1 MMKILIAEDKPESLA
16 LLDSFLKKM
25 NYQTYCA
32 PNGKV
37 ALEILEKNKV
47 DLIISDILMPEVD
60 GYIFCQKVKSDP
72 RWSQIP
78 FIFYTATFTS
88 RQDEIF
94 AIKLGADRF
103 VRKPINP
110 AEFAKIILDVL
121 QKYKKGTLEPAR
133 YKFKEEKDVF
143 RLYNLR
149 VIEKLE
155 QKVSELEESEN
166 RYRIL
171 FETAAEGI
179 LIIDSGSR
187 QFKYANPAIC
197 LMLGYPE
204 AELLK
209 LGIEDIHPK
218 DKLPE
223 IRREF
228 EALNHGQKSLAM
240 DIPCQRKD
248 GSILYANFSINQIT
262 MGGVKYSVA
271 FVTDTTEYK
280 KAMDALR
287 SSEARL
293 STAMKIAKLGYWE
306 IDNSDGLFTFDD
318 NFYAI
323 FHTTAAKE
331 GGYKMSPKQYAKRF
345 LHPDDQI
352 MVAIEM
358 QKSLQA
364 TDPHYHRQLEHRI
377 IYADGGEG
385 WIAVNFFIKKDDQGR
400 TIGAFG
406 VNQDITERKRMQEMI
421 VQEQKELKLIIDTSP
436 VIIFYKDKEGK
447 FIRVN
452 KAFADAL
459 RMNEADFIGKTVFDL
474 YTKKIAQSMTDD
486 DRKVFKSNRPKLNII
501 EQYQSASGL
510 RWVQTDKIPIQD
522 KNGNPIGLIGFTL
535 DITERK
541 QAEEALRKFEN
552 MLKLISENSRDII
565 CLHDKNHKYLYV
577 SPICKTLL
585 GYKPEELIGTNP
597 WELVHP
603 EDLESLQ
610 KEGPVKAETEGISL
624 LSYRIRKKSGK
635 YIWFESASQTLRDDK
650 GKITGYVTSSRDIT
664 KRKRVEEALIAE
676 RDKLQRVTDGLT
688 AVEIGIDIVDIN
700 YQVLYQNLFLKN
712 RFGDLTNKLCYEKYL
727 NLKEPCPFCPMVKA
741 IATNLPQ
748 KLELTGAD
756 GKIYELLSAPLP
768 DPDGTVN
775 KVIEIVR
782 DITERKQAEEEYKQL
797 INSMSETVWVINF
810 EGKFVEVND
819 AAVKQLGYS
828 REELLTMGPKD
839 IDPNLSAIEIDQL
852 IEGMKSDTI
861 QNFETEHR
869 TKAGKIIPVE
879 INSTPVT
886 YHGQGAIL
894 SIARDITERKQAEE
908 NIRRITES
916 THAIL
921 WHADV
926 TKMKNESQ
934 GCRGFEWD
942 THYLNLE
949 NLSNFIPLK
958 EAPDIDLGQRYHTS
972 ILEEDRLRMDEIS
985 AKAFKNN
992 AESYEQEYRLQDA
1005 DGTLHWMREHVDINK
1020 INASHYKVTGIIIEI
1035 SELKRVQEALDLAVQ
1050 SARVGLW
1057 NQDFRTGK
1065 ITRNAEWANMLGYE
1079 LSEIES
1085 DVNFFY
1091 QLIHPDDWQRVE
1103 KIFKDH
1109 ESGKSK
1115 FLQTEHRMRTKDGNW
1130 KWILNMGR
1138 VIEWDATGKPL
1149 RAAGVHLD
1157 ITERKQAEETLRE
1170 GEERYRA
1177 VVENSHEG
1185 IIIVGEDYK
1194 FNYVNDTLCTMLG
1207 RQRKD
1212 IIGHDFREFLDEES
1226 KSLVA
1231 DYYLRRQRG
1240 EKVPTR
1246 YEFNVVRKKGDK
1258 RRVEISST
1266 VVRDAKGKARTIA
1279 QLLDITER
1287 KKAEEALRESESLFR
1302 KIFEKHSA
1310 VKLLIDPEDG
1320 QIVDANEAAVKFYG
1334 WSRKQLRRMKISN
1347 INTLPPAQV
1356 KAEMEKV
1363 RAKKRVYFEFKH
1375 RRADGSVRDV
1385 AVYSTK
1391 IESGGKDLLHSIIQ
1405 DITERKQ
1412 AEKALKE
1419 SEEKYRMVMD
1429 QAADS
1434 IFIHDNT
1441 GRILDVNQKA
1451 CQNLGYSRDEL
1462 LSLSIIDIDPEA
1474 IKAGKDKIWG
1484 EILAGKQATFES
1496 HQVRKDSTDF
1506 PVEVTLGRVILP
1518 AGPVVLGI
1526 VRDITERKQA
1536 EAEKLALETQL
1547 LQSQKMEA
1555 VGNLAGG
1562 IAHDFNNLLTI
1573 IQGHAQLMMAA
1584 KNESDQEYYGLKQ
1597 IVNAAFR
1604 AAQLTRQLLLFS
1616 RKQEMSFA
1624 ILNPNRTIDNISKM
1638 LERLIGE
1645 NIVIKLQL
1653 GDNLWNIEADEG
1665 NLEQV
1670 IMNLVVN
1677 ARDAMPHGGTLTVK
1691 TENLELTEQDCALIP
1706 RSSPGK
1712 YICLTIQDTGC
1723 GIPPEVIDKIFDP
1736 FFTTKEA
1743 GKGTGLGLSVA
1754 YGIIKKHN
1762 GWINVKSE
1770 LEKGTIFTIC
1780 LPASQKSV
1788 LDDLTLKDQLA
1799 QKFGQD
1805 EPILVIEDDN
1815 DVRKF
1820 MVTILQHY
1828 HYVPLEAADA
1838 ATATTIFQKEKE
1850 KIKLII
1856 ADVIL
1861 PDRNG
1866 ILLVEDF
1873 LATQAHIPVIMCSGY
1888 ANEKVQHEIITK
1900 KKFHYL
1906 QKPIKAQ
1913 TFLDLV
1919 HDTLA
1924 SARK

>member
-16 LLDSFLKKM
+16 LLDSFLKKR

-37 ALEILEKNKV
+37 ALEILEKNKI

-60 GYIFCQKVKSDP
+60 GYILCQKVKSNP

-94 AIKLGADRF
+94 AIKLGAARF

-110 AEFAKIILDVL
+110 TEFGKIILDVL
-121 QKYKKGTLEPAR
+121 QKYKKGTLESAQ

-179 LIIDSGSR
+179 LIINSSTS

-197 LMLGYPE
+197 LMLGYTE
-204 AELLK
+204 EELLK
-209 LGIEDIHPK
+209 LGIADIHPK

-287 SSEARL
+287 LSEARL
-293 STAMKIAKLGYWE
+293 STATKIAKLGYWE
-306 IDNSDGLFTFDD
+306 IDNSDNLFTFDD

-331 GGYKMSPKQYAKRF
+331 GGYKMSPAQYAKRF
-345 LHPDDQI
+345 LHPDDQQMI
-352 MVAIEM
+352 AIEM

-377 IYADGGEG
+377 IYADGGTG

-406 VNQDITERKRMQEMI
+406 INQDITERKQMQEMI

-459 RMNEADFIGKTVFDL
+459 QMNEADFIGKTVFDL

-501 EQYQSASGL
+501 EQYQSAGSL
-510 RWVQTDKIPIQD
+510 KWVQTDKIPIQD
-522 KNGNPIGLIGFTL
+522 ENGNPIGLIGFAL

-541 QAEEALRKFEN
+541 QAEEALRKSEN

-565 CLHDKNHKYLYV
+565 CLHDKSHKYLYV

-603 EDLESLQ
+603 EDLEFLQ
-610 KEGPVKAETEGISL
+610 KEGPEKAETEGISL

-664 KRKRVEEALIAE
+664 ERKRVEEALIAE

-700 YQVLYQNLFLKN
+700 YRVLYQNLFLKN
-712 RFGDLTNKLCYEKYL
+712 RFGDLTNKLCYEKYM

-797 INSMSETVWVINF
+797 INNMSETVWVINF

-839 IDPNLSAIEIDQL
+839 IDPNLSTVEIDQL
-852 IEGMKSDTI
+852 IKGMKSDAI
-861 QNFETEHR
+861 QNFETAHR

-886 YHGQGAIL
+886 YHGQRAIL

-985 AKAFKNN
+985 AKAFKDN

-1020 INASHYKVTGIIIEI
+1020 INASHFKVTGIIIEI

-1091 QLIHPDDWQRVE
+1091 KLIHPDDWQRVE
-1103 KIFKDH
+1103 KSFKDH

-1170 GEERYRA
+1170 SEERYRLITDNSLDA
-1177 VVENSHEG
+1177 ILLTDPNGLILAANKAACAMLQMTEKEICAADRRGVV
-1185 IIIVGEDYK
+1185 
-1194 FNYVNDTLCTMLG
+1194 DTKDPRLAELLEK
-1207 RQRKD
+1207 RQRD
-1212 IIGHDFREFLDEES
+1212 GF
-1226 KSLVA
+1226 A
-1231 DYYLRRQRG
+1231 RG
-1240 EKVPTR
+1240 EITMI
-1246 YEFNVVRKKGDK
+1246 RK
-1258 RRVEISST
+1258 
-1266 VVRDAKGKARTIA
+1266 
-1279 QLLDITER
+1279 
-1287 KKAEEALRESESLFR
+1287 
-1302 KIFEKHSA
+1302 
-1310 VKLLIDPEDG
+1310 
-1320 QIVDANEAAVKFYG
+1320 
-1334 WSRKQLRRMKISN
+1334 
-1347 INTLPPAQV
+1347 
-1356 KAEMEKV
+1356 
-1363 RAKKRVYFEFKH
+1363 
-1375 RRADGSVRDV
+1375 DGSKFPADVSSAIFYNSKGELRTSMIIRD
-1385 AVYSTK
+1385 
-1391 IESGGKDLLHSIIQ
+1391 ES
-1405 DITERKQ
+1405 ERKQ
-1412 AEKALKE
+1412 
-1419 SEEKYRMVMD
+1419 
-1429 QAADS
+1429 
-1434 IFIHDNT
+1434 I
-1441 GRILDVNQKA
+1441 
-1451 CQNLGYSRDEL
+1451 
-1462 LSLSIIDIDPEA
+1462 
-1474 IKAGKDKIWG
+1474 
-1484 EILAGKQATFES
+1484 
-1496 HQVRKDSTDF
+1496 
-1506 PVEVTLGRVILP
+1506 
-1518 AGPVVLGI
+1518 
-1526 VRDITERKQA
+1526 
-1536 EAEKLALETQL
+1536 EAEKRALETQL

-1555 VGNLAGG
+1555 IGTLAGG

-1584 KNESDQEYYGLKQ
+1584 KNEGDQEYYSLKQ

-1624 ILNPNRTIDNISKM
+1624 ILNPNQTIDNISKM

-1770 LEKGTIFTIC
+1770 PGKGTIFTIC

-1799 QKFGQD
+1799 QKFGQG

-1838 ATATTIFQKEKE
+1838 ATASTIFQKEKE

-1888 ANEKVQHEIITK
+1888 ANEKIQHEIIK
-1900 KKFHYL
+1900 KRKFHYL

-1919 HDTLA
+1919 QDTLE

>member
-16 LLDSFLKKM
+16 LLDSFLKKN

-47 DLIISDILMPEVD
+47 DLIISDILMPEID
-60 GYIFCQKVKSDP
+60 GYILCKKVKSDP
-72 RWSQIP
+72 RWSNIP

-94 AIKLGADRF
+94 AIKLGAVRF

-110 AEFAKIILDVL
+110 DAFGKIILDVL
-121 QKYKKGTLEPAR
+121 REYKKGTLQPAQ
-133 YKFKEEKDVF
+133 YKFKEEADVF

-155 QKVSELEESEN
+155 QKVSELEESET

-179 LIIDSGSR
+179 LIINFSSH

-204 AELLK
+204 EELLK
-209 LGIEDIHPK
+209 LGIADIHPK
-218 DKLPE
+218 DELPE

-459 RMNEADFIGKTVFDL
+459 QMNEADFIGKTVFDL

-486 DRKVFKSNRPKLNII
+486 DREVFKSNRPKLNII
-501 EQYQSASGL
+501 EQYQSAGGL
-510 RWVQTDKIPIQD
+510 KWVQTDKIPIQD

-712 RFGDLTNKLCYEKYL
+712 RFGDLTKQLCYDKYM
-727 NLKEPCPFCPMVKA
+727 NLKEPCSFCPMVKA
-741 IATNLPQ
+741 IKTKLPQ
-748 KLELTGAD
+748 KIELTGAD

-768 DPDGTVN
+768 DPDGTID
-775 KVIEIVR
+775 KVIE
-782 DITERKQAEEEYKQL
+782 
-797 INSMSETVWVINF
+797 
-810 EGKFVEVND
+810 
-819 AAVKQLGYS
+819 
-828 REELLTMGPKD
+828 
-839 IDPNLSAIEIDQL
+839 
-852 IEGMKSDTI
+852 
-861 QNFETEHR
+861 
-869 TKAGKIIPVE
+869 
-879 INSTPVT
+879 
-886 YHGQGAIL
+886 
-894 SIARDITERKQAEE
+894 
-908 NIRRITES
+908 
-916 THAIL
+916 
-921 WHADV
+921 
-926 TKMKNESQ
+926 
-934 GCRGFEWD
+934 
-942 THYLNLE
+942 
-949 NLSNFIPLK
+949 
-958 EAPDIDLGQRYHTS
+958 
-972 ILEEDRLRMDEIS
+972 
-985 AKAFKNN
+985 
-992 AESYEQEYRLQDA
+992 
-1005 DGTLHWMREHVDINK
+1005 
-1020 INASHYKVTGIIIEI
+1020 
-1035 SELKRVQEALDLAVQ
+1035 
-1050 SARVGLW
+1050 
-1057 NQDFRTGK
+1057 
-1065 ITRNAEWANMLGYE
+1065 
-1079 LSEIES
+1079 
-1085 DVNFFY
+1085 
-1091 QLIHPDDWQRVE
+1091 
-1103 KIFKDH
+1103 
-1109 ESGKSK
+1109 
-1115 FLQTEHRMRTKDGNW
+1115 
-1130 KWILNMGR
+1130 
-1138 VIEWDATGKPL
+1138 
-1149 RAAGVHLD
+1149 
-1157 ITERKQAEETLRE
+1157 
-1170 GEERYRA
+1170 
-1177 VVENSHEG
+1177 
-1185 IIIVGEDYK
+1185 
-1194 FNYVNDTLCTMLG
+1194 
-1207 RQRKD
+1207 
-1212 IIGHDFREFLDEES
+1212 
-1226 KSLVA
+1226 
-1231 DYYLRRQRG
+1231 
-1240 EKVPTR
+1240 
-1246 YEFNVVRKKGDK
+1246 
-1258 RRVEISST
+1258 
-1266 VVRDAKGKARTIA
+1266 
-1279 QLLDITER
+1279 
-1287 KKAEEALRESESLFR
+1287 
-1302 KIFEKHSA
+1302 
-1310 VKLLIDPEDG
+1310 
-1320 QIVDANEAAVKFYG
+1320 
-1334 WSRKQLRRMKISN
+1334 
-1347 INTLPPAQV
+1347 
-1356 KAEMEKV
+1356 
-1363 RAKKRVYFEFKH
+1363 
-1375 RRADGSVRDV
+1375 
-1385 AVYSTK
+1385 
-1391 IESGGKDLLHSIIQ
+1391 
-1405 DITERKQ
+1405 
-1412 AEKALKE
+1412 
-1419 SEEKYRMVMD
+1419 
-1429 QAADS
+1429 
-1434 IFIHDNT
+1434 
-1441 GRILDVNQKA
+1441 
-1451 CQNLGYSRDEL
+1451 
-1462 LSLSIIDIDPEA
+1462 
-1474 IKAGKDKIWG
+1474 
-1484 EILAGKQATFES
+1484 
-1496 HQVRKDSTDF
+1496 
-1506 PVEVTLGRVILP
+1506 
-1518 AGPVVLGI
+1518 I

-1555 VGNLAGG
+1555 VGTLAGG

-1584 KNESDQEYYGLKQ
+1584 KNEGDQEYYGLKQ

-1788 LDDLTLKDQLA
+1788 LNDLTLKDQLA